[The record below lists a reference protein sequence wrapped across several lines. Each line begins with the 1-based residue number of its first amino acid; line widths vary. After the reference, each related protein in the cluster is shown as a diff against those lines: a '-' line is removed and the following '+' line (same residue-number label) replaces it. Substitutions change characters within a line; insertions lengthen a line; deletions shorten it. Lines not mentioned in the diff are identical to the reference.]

1 MSDLGGYTGEA
12 SSKLV
17 TTRSMRLVLHCAG
30 VSLAA
35 TSPGSGAWVG
45 GGVGSSRGSVVGLLV
60 RHPAGPGPPTPR
72 LVRSL
77 AASLPRCLGASLPRC
92 LAHSLPRCVA
102 DSLPLC
108 LAASLPRRLAASL
121 PRCLAASV
129 HRCLAASL
137 PRCLANSLPRC
148 VCGFRVVTL
157 TPTPQFST
165 VFGGVAK
172 LTRVCVCV
180 CLCVS
185 VCQCM

>member
-77 AASLPRCLGASLPRC
+77 AASLPRCLGASL
-92 LAHSLPRCVA
+92 H
-102 DSLPLC
+102 
-108 LAASLPRRLAASL
+108 
-121 PRCLAASV
+121 
-129 HRCLAASL
+129 
-137 PRCLANSLPRC
+137 RCLANSLPRC